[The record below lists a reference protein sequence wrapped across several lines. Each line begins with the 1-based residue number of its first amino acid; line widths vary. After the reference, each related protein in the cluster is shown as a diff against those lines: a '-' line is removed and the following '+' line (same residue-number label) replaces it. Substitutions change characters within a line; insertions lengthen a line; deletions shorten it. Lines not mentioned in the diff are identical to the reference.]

1 MSKKVRK
8 CCICGGKLPIGKY
21 GNNPEPVKP
30 SSSGV
35 CCDKCNMQVVIPA
48 RLGKT
53 LSGTNYAIQARG
65 DANE

>member
-8 CCICGGKLPIGKY
+8 CCICGEKLPIGKY

-48 RLGKT
+48 RLKGGNK
-53 LSGTNYAIQARG
+53 
-65 DANE
+65 